1 MPRFGLEAWYADDQF
16 EPGRSL
22 EDKVVE
28 MIANARYGIFDLSAM
43 YDNERK
49 EWVMPCNVL
58 IELGIAI
65 ALNRPVLLL
74 RTAENV
80 STRVSI
86 TDVLDRY

>member
-1 MPRFGLEAWYADDQF
+1 
-16 EPGRSL
+16 
-22 EDKVVE
+22 
-28 MIANARYGIFDLSAM
+28 M

-74 RTAENV
+74 RTAENRVRGCPLSTCLTGIDDIIEFSGEPTLKRALEERIPQWMNV
-80 STRVSI
+80 SPE
-86 TDVLDRY
+86 